1 MNQNIP
7 PITDDDLHAFVDG
20 ALDPERQTFVAA
32 YLAQNPQQQ
41 RRVDLWQ
48 RQRDL
53 LREGLDSIL
62 TEPLPPELT
71 MAHLLEQRRRNRFAW
86 FAGHARIAALILLAF
101 GIGASS
107 GWFGRAD
114 LAVPTAATATGIAA
128 LKLETS
134 AAYRIFAPAPR
145 TADDTAAPAH
155 AHATTLAL
163 AHAVGQGFTVPDLTA
178 AGYTVARIDWL
189 ATMHGPAAVVMY
201 RAADTQPL
209 LLLVRK
215 MDVPATSDRMT
226 EDHHHGRSMFTW
238 ISHGVGFAVASASA
252 PDRLHH
258 IANQIRA
265 DERAL

>member
-1 MNQNIP
+1 MSQNMP

-32 YLAQNPQQQ
+32 YLAQIPQQQ

-71 MAHLLEQRRRNRFAW
+71 MMHLLEQRRRNRFAW
-86 FAGHARIAALILLAF
+86 MAGHARIAALILLAF

-114 LAVPTAATATGIAA
+114 LAVPAAGTATGIAA
-128 LKLETS
+128 LKLETR
-134 AAYRIFAPAPR
+134 AAYRIFVPAPR
-145 TADDTAAPAH
+145 TADDTAAPAT
-155 AHATTLAL
+155 AHALAR
-163 AHAVGQGFTVPDLTA
+163 AVGQGFTVPDLTA
-178 AGYTVARIDWL
+178 AGYTVARVEWL

-201 RAADTQPL
+201 RAVDTKPL

-226 EDHHHGRSMFTW
+226 EEHHRGRSMFTW

-252 PDRLHH
+252 PERLHH